1 MQVKI
6 DTKEIFHIIRLKE
19 PHLSAIMTEELSA
32 QLLRIPESETKN
44 VVLNLEDIKTMEDA
58 AAESLVNIQQK
69 FYEKNASFVICGI
82 NQEIEQTLDSSGL
95 LEIMNTTPSESEAY
109 DIVQM
114 EEIERELLN
123 EEDSTNA
130 DEGQESKTA

>member
-19 PHLSAIMTEELSA
+19 PHLTAIMTEDLNT
-32 QLLRIPESETKN
+32 QLLRIPESEIKN
-44 VVLNLEDIKTMEDA
+44 VVLNIEDIKSMEDA
-58 AAESLVNIQQK
+58 AAEKLVTIQQQ

-82 NQEIEQTLDSSGL
+82 NEEIEQMLDSSGL
-95 LEIMNTTPSESEAY
+95 LEMMNTTPSESEAY

-123 EEDSTNA
+123 DEDNSLGEDGHRLHT
-130 DEGQESKTA
+130 E

>member
-19 PHLSAIMTEELSA
+19 PELTAIMTEELSL
-32 QLLRIPESETKN
+32 QLLRISETEIKN
-44 VVLNLEDIKTMEDA
+44 VVLNVEDIKVMDNA
-58 AAESLVNIQQK
+58 AAESLVNMQQK
-69 FYEKNASFVICGI
+69 FYEQNASFVICGV
-82 NQEIEQTLDSSGL
+82 NPEIEQMLDSSGL
-95 LEIMNTTPSESEAY
+95 LEIMNITPTESEAY

-123 EEDSTNA
+123 EEDSSNNA
-130 DEGQESKTA
+130 NSFKANSD